1 MQSGAFS
8 DSFEQFFKST
18 ESTFYSRKLFTHEN
32 FFKRKHGRRKAEIRW
47 TAEQLQ
53 AMIL

>member
-1 MQSGAFS
+1 M
-8 DSFEQFFKST
+8 KI
-18 ESTFYSRKLFTHEN
+18 

-53 AMIL
+53 AMNNKVIQAMFLNFFEFHSFE